1 MLDRNPE
8 QDFDELARLAAQ
20 ICGTPM
26 AFVSAV
32 DADRVWFK
40 ARIGLDVGEVPR
52 DGAFCG
58 ATVLGRDALVVED
71 ARQDGRFSGHALAA
85 FGIRFYAGVP
95 LLDPEG
101 TAIGAVGVL
110 DRVPRTVTTDQVD
123 ALRMLSRHAT
133 ALLEWRRTAAALRES
148 EELKTRII
156 DSSPD
161 CIKVLDLDGRLL
173 SMNTS
178 APRSSLR
185 KTSLPRACF
194 RLMVT

>member
-95 LLDPEG
+95 LLAPNG
-101 TAIGAVGVL
+101 QPIGSL
-110 DRVPRTVTTDQVD
+110 CLMDLKPRQLSDRDQ
-123 ALRMLSRHAT
+123 
-133 ALLEWRRTAAALRES
+133 
-148 EELKTRII
+148 
-156 DSSPD
+156 
-161 CIKVLDLDGRLL
+161 RLL
-173 SMNTS
+173 QEYANEVMEEI
-178 APRSSLR
+178 AKR
-185 KTSLPRACF
+185 KPE
-194 RLMVT
+194 